1 MIFSTVGVLISAYLT
16 VLWFMGEGIGNRPL
30 LILGVLLIIVGFQSV
45 SLGLIA
51 ELIARTS
58 YASTEPPY
66 SIARESRGELLQEEP
81 LPEEPDGDGG
91 GPFRSDTGP

>member
-16 VLWFMGEGIGNRPL
+16 VLWFMGEGIGDRPL

-66 SIARESRGELLQEEP
+66 SIARETRGELP
-81 LPEEPDGDGG
+81 PEGLVTEDPNGKGG
-91 GPFRSDTGP
+91 GPFRSDAGP